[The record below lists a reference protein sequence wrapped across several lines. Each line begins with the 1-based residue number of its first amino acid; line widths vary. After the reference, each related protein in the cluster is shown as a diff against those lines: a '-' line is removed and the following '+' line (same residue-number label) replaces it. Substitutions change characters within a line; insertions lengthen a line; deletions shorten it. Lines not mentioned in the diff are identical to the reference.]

1 MAIKTNAAKIISSDK
16 KDIPS
21 NYLPAGDSD
30 NGVGYLIS
38 FAKKPLIQE
47 RSLNMK
53 KDDIMPEDKDNL
65 RVITKVTKMNYLI

>member
-21 NYLPAGDSD
+21 NYFPAGDSD

-38 FAKKPLIQE
+38 FAKKTPHLG
-47 RSLNMK
+47 K
-53 KDDIMPEDKDNL
+53 KFEYEK
-65 RVITKVTKMNYLI
+65 RWHHARRQG

>member
-1 MAIKTNAAKIISSDK
+1 MAIKTNAAKITSSDK

-38 FAKKPLIQE
+38 FAKKKNPSFRKEVWI
-47 RSLNMK
+47 
-53 KDDIMPEDKDNL
+53 
-65 RVITKVTKMNYLI
+65 

>member
-1 MAIKTNAAKIISSDK
+1 MAIKTNAAKITSSDK

-38 FAKKPLIQE
+38 FAKKNPSFRKE
-47 RSLNMK
+47 
-53 KDDIMPEDKDNL
+53 
-65 RVITKVTKMNYLI
+65 V

>member
-38 FAKKPLIQE
+38 FAKK
-47 RSLNMK
+47 K
-53 KDDIMPEDKDNL
+53 KKTSFRKE
-65 RVITKVTKMNYLI
+65 V

>member
-1 MAIKTNAAKIISSDK
+1 MAIKTNAAKITSSDK

-38 FAKKPLIQE
+38 FAKKKKTLIQE

-53 KDDIMPEDKDNL
+53 KDDIMP
-65 RVITKVTKMNYLI
+65 